1 MSMNLHAAS
10 HTPYFVKGSLTMQ
23 LDAIDRLKHC
33 NVTLQLQYVQYSAN
47 SPIDVLSLEL
57 LL

>member
-1 MSMNLHAAS
+1 MKFHAAS

-23 LDAIDRLKHC
+23 LDAIDRLKYC
-33 NVTLQLQYVQYSAN
+33 NVILQLQYVQYTAF
-47 SPIDVLSLEL
+47 SPIDLLSLEL